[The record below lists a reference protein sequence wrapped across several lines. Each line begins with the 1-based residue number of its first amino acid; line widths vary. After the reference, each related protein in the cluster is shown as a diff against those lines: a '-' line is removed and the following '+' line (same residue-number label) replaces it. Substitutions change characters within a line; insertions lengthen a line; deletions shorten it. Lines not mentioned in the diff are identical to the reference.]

1 MLALFDFVTIILDL
15 GFGYVLGR
23 LDNGRKHVNL
33 YVKEFLIRCAVHDM
47 VQFDPLSKKSFL
59 I

>member
-33 YVKEFLIRCAVHDM
+33 YVKEFLIRCADR
-47 VQFDPLSKKSFL
+47 KSVV
-59 I
+59 